1 LNAGLGKGAGIL
13 KSGEWTIAVA
23 ALALVMAGCAQQPGT
38 REPLE
43 EAPTVTAPSATAVE
57 LETLPPPRRKVDVAV
72 YQFADLTGKN
82 EPNDNLAVFS
92 RAVTQGGTAFAVDA
106 LRRAGNGS
114 WFTVVERT
122 GLASLLQ
129 ERQLITATRK
139 EIDGAAARPLPP
151 LHFAGLIIEGGIV
164 AFDGNV
170 VTGGLGANYLG
181 IGGDTKY
188 RKDTV
193 TVAMR
198 VVSVQSGE
206 VLTSVT
212 TTKTVYSVSVQGN
225 AFKYV
230 AVNKLLQAEAGITRT
245 EPTQLAVR
253 QAIDLAVYATIM
265 EGARKNLW
273 KFRDPA
279 AQAGL
284 INKYLAVDK
293 FEPWAPEYQRLA
305 PSSSVAPSH
314 NVLRSYGHAE
324 PRQPRA
330 ISVGNNVTTEETKK
344 ADAARSQGSYSASPG
359 SSG

>member
-1 LNAGLGKGAGIL
+1 
-13 KSGEWTIAVA
+13 
-23 ALALVMAGCAQQPGT
+23 MQQPGT
-38 REPLE
+38 RELLE

-57 LETLPPPRRKVDVAV
+57 LETLPPPRRKVDIAV

-139 EIDGAAARPLPP
+139 EIDGEGARPLPP

-188 RKDTV
+188 RQDTV

-212 TTKTVYSVSVQGN
+212 TTKTVYSASIQGN

-230 AVNKLLQAEAGITRT
+230 SVNKLLQVEAGITRT

-253 QAIDLAVYATIM
+253 QAIDLAVYATVI
-265 EGARKNLW
+265 EGARKHLW
-273 KFRDPA
+273 KFKDPV
-279 AQAGL
+279 AQNNL
-284 INKYLAVDK
+284 IGKYLAVDK
-293 FEPWAPEYQRLA
+293 FEPWAPEYRHPVPVSTGGPAGPALRTLGNNENA
-305 PSSSVAPSH
+305 GSKTAILEPKNPVRAEAVKSVASATAQQSR
-314 NVLRSYGHAE
+314 LE
-324 PRQPRA
+324 
-330 ISVGNNVTTEETKK
+330 SV
-344 ADAARSQGSYSASPG
+344 ASGPKG
-359 SSG
+359 

>member
-1 LNAGLGKGAGIL
+1 MRLGWFLIVVVGLLGL
-13 KSGEWTIAVA
+13 
-23 ALALVMAGCAQQPGT
+23 AGCAPPPA
-38 REPLE
+38 REFLE
-43 EAPTVTAPSATAVE
+43 EAPTVTLPSVTAAE
-57 LETLPPPRRKVDVAV
+57 LETLPRAKRKVDIAV
-72 YQFADLTGKN
+72 YQFADLTGNN

-129 ERQLITATRK
+129 ERQLVTATRK
-139 EIDGAAARPLPP
+139 EIDGDNARPLPP
-151 LHFAGLIIEGGIV
+151 LHFAGLIIEGGII

-181 IGGDTKY
+181 IGGDAKY

-198 VVSVQSGE
+198 VVSVQSGQ

-212 TTKTVYSVSVQGN
+212 TTKTVYSVSVQGS

-253 QAIDLAVYATIM
+253 QAIDLAVYATVV
-265 EGARKNLW
+265 EGARRKIW
-273 KFRDPA
+273 RFADPVA
-279 AQAGL
+279 ERSIVQ
-284 INKYLAVDK
+284 KYLAQEK
-293 FEPWAPEYQRLA
+293 YEPWAPEHQQA
-305 PSSSVAPSH
+305 IPASPVAAVSQGP
-314 NVLRSYGHAE
+314 VLRVHGNADKPDPANLQPQGGLTSAA
-324 PRQPRA
+324 PVRRQA
-330 ISVGNNVTTEETKK
+330 
-344 ADAARSQGSYSASPG
+344 ADSASAPG
-359 SSG
+359 IIGTGG

>member
-1 LNAGLGKGAGIL
+1 M
-13 KSGEWTIAVA
+13 KSGGWRVA
-23 ALALVMAGCAQQPGT
+23 IVALALGTAGCVQQPGT

-43 EAPTVTAPSATAVE
+43 EAPTVTAPSATGVE
-57 LETLPPPRRKVDVAV
+57 LETLPPPRRKVDIAL

-92 RAVTQGGTAFAVDA
+92 RAVTQGGTAFVVDA
-106 LRRAGNGS
+106 LRRAGNGR

-139 EIDGAAARPLPP
+139 EIDGEAARPLPP

-188 RKDTV
+188 RQDTV

-212 TTKTVYSVSVQGN
+212 TTKTVYSASIQGS
-225 AFKYV
+225 AFKY
-230 AVNKLLQAEAGITRT
+230 ASVNKLLQVEAGITRT

-253 QAIDLAVYATIM
+253 QAIDLAVYATII

-273 KFRDPA
+273 KFRNPV
-279 AQAGL
+279 AQNNL
-284 INKYLAVDK
+284 IQKYLAVDK
-293 FEPWAPEYQRLA
+293 FEPWAPEYRH
-305 PSSSVAPSH
+305 PVPVSSS
-314 NVLRSYGHAE
+314 E
-324 PRQPRA
+324 QPRA
-330 ISVGNNVTTEETKK
+330 GLRTLGGAERAESKTATLEPKSPAPAETAQPGATGTTQQSRL
-344 ADAARSQGSYSASPG
+344 DSSASVPKG
-359 SSG
+359 

>member
-1 LNAGLGKGAGIL
+1 MKRAG
-13 KSGEWTIAVA
+13 W
-23 ALALVMAGCAQQPGT
+23 ALVVVMGASLAGCMPGT

-57 LETLPPPRRKVDVAV
+57 LETLPPPRRKVDIAV

-92 RAVTQGGTAFAVDA
+92 RAVTQGGTAFVVDA
-106 LRRAGNGS
+106 LRRAGSGR

-139 EIDGAAARPLPP
+139 EIDGEKARPLPP
-151 LHFAGLIIEGGIV
+151 LRFAGLLIEGGIV

-198 VVSVQSGE
+198 VVSVQSGQ

-212 TTKTVYSVSVQGN
+212 TTKTVYSVSLQGN
-225 AFKYV
+225 VFRYV
-230 AVNKLLQAEAGITRT
+230 SVNKLLQAEAGFSRN

-253 QAIDLAVYATIM
+253 QAIDLAVYATIV
-265 EGARKNLW
+265 EGARKHLW
-273 KFRDPA
+273 RFADPI
-279 AQAGL
+279 AQEQV
-284 INKYLAVDK
+284 ISRYLTVDK
-293 FEPWAPEYQRLA
+293 FEPWAPENARPEPQQSALPPGQGSARMKA
-305 PSSSVAPSH
+305 
-314 NVLRSYGHAE
+314 YGMAT
-324 PRQPRA
+324 Q
-330 ISVGNNVTTEETKK
+330 
-344 ADAARSQGSYSASPG
+344 DAAKTAMASDTAVASEQVVLPPPP
-359 SSG
+359 SPH